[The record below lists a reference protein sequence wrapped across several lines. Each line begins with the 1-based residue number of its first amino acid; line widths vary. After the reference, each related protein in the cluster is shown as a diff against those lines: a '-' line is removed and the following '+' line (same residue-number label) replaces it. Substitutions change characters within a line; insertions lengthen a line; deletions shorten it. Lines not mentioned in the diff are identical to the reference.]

1 MAKSKL
7 DRSTVSVKE
16 DEDERQLIGESE
28 LDFKE
33 RLRKIGSAKTV
44 QLLKGELASLGHV
57 DT

>member
-1 MAKSKL
+1 M
-7 DRSTVSVKE
+7 SVKE

>member
-16 DEDERQLIGESE
+16 DEDEKQLIGESE

-44 QLLKGELASLGHV
+44 QLLKGELASLGHA